1 MKHLIVLIILFFSL
15 PGMMLRAQG
24 PVDAILQEVEANNTT
39 LEAIRNH
46 LEASRVANR
55 TGIFLAD
62 PQMDL
67 YLLNNSSEN
76 IRRTNF
82 HLVQPLDLSTLLG
95 RRSQLSEAKNQQLD
109 YQYLLFREQILLEA
123 HHLVVDLI
131 YHRAL
136 DRELEKR
143 LQHAKEI
150 ANAYQAMLD
159 AGEANILDYN
169 KAQINLFNIEKAV
182 GLNQTETKAL
192 LAELQVLNGGKSIA
206 FQLNEFP
213 AAVIPGDFQEW
224 VETEFPQNPV
234 LVMAGQEVTISRQE
248 ERLARSSYW
257 PGITAGYMME
267 ALPTERFSG
276 FGMGLSIPLWENKN
290 TIKQARLQTIAIE
303 QQQEDLRVK
312 YLGRYRSL
320 YEQAIA
326 LHEASLNYH
335 TNLNAFN
342 HSGLLMKAL
351 EAGQISLINYLL
363 ELGFYYET
371 VNLSLEND
379 RQLHKVLAT
388 MEHFVQ

>member
-1 MKHLIVLIILFFSL
+1 
-15 PGMMLRAQG
+15 
-24 PVDAILQEVEANNTT
+24 
-39 LEAIRNH
+39 
-46 LEASRVANR
+46 
-55 TGIFLAD
+55 
-62 PQMDL
+62 
-67 YLLNNSSEN
+67 LLNNSSEN

-109 YQYLLFREQILLEA
+109 YQYLLYREQILLEA

-169 KAQINLFNIEKAV
+169 KAQINLFNLEKAV
-182 GLNQTETKAL
+182 ELNQIETKAL

-234 LVMAGQEVTISRQE
+234 LVMAGQEVAISRQE

-257 PGITAGYMME
+257 PVITAGYMME

>member
-1 MKHLIVLIILFFSL
+1 MKHLIGLIFLFFSL
-15 PGMMLRAQG
+15 QSVMLRAQG
-24 PVDAILQEVEANNTT
+24 PVDAILQEVETNNTT
-39 LEAIRNH
+39 LAAIRDQ

-62 PQMDL
+62 PQVDL

-82 HLVQPLDLSTLLG
+82 HLMQPLDLSTLLG
-95 RRSQLSEAKNQQLD
+95 RRNQLSVAKNQQLD
-109 YQYLLFREQILLEA
+109 YQYLIYREQILLEA

-131 YHRAL
+131 YYHAL
-136 DRELEKR
+136 GRELEKR
-143 LQHAKEI
+143 LQHARDI
-150 ANAYQAMLD
+150 AKAYQAMLD

-169 KAQINLFNIEKAV
+169 KAQINLFNAEKAAE
-182 GLNQTETKAL
+182 LNQIELKTML
-192 LAELQVLNGGKSIA
+192 DELQVLNGGQAIA
-206 FQLNEFP
+206 FTLEEFP
-213 AAVIPGDFQEW
+213 AAVIPEDFQDL
-224 VETEFPQNPV
+224 VETGFQQNPV
-234 LVMAGQEVTISRQE
+234 LRMAGQEVTISRQE

-290 TIKQARLQTIAIE
+290 SIKQARLQTLAIE
-303 QQQEDLRVK
+303 QQQQDLRVR

-320 YEQAIA
+320 YEQAKS
-326 LHEASLNYH
+326 LREASLNYH
-335 TNLNAFN
+335 DNLNVFN
-342 HSGLLMKAL
+342 HSELLMKAL
-351 EAGQISLINYLL
+351 EAGQISLIDYLL

-371 VNLSLEND
+371 VNLSLETD
-379 RQLHKVLAT
+379 RQLHMVLAT